1 MSKTKFFMTAAI
13 LATTSIA
20 TAAGA
25 CPCPDGP
32 VSQEALAPVVQTAD
46 LATTTYQTSPT
57 YQAAPTY
64 QTQQSYQTQS
74 VVAAPVQIESVPV
87 TRENFSQA
95 VTQQTPEFVQTAQTQ
110 SYGSGSKDTASASS
124 PAAAYEALL
133 GRRISKGAGDLNLF
147 DYAGTKSSGDDKIVR
162 AYIAHLT
169 AQNPDTLSPA
179 EATAYWSNLY
189 NAETVRLI
197 IDNYPVKS
205 IRKIGGG
212 LSGPWK
218 KNTLVVNGQDISLN
232 DIEHEILRKKYASP
246 YIHYM
251 VNCASIGCPNLSNK
265 LWKASTLEADQKAA
279 ADAYIN
285 SPRGVTIKGNKL
297 ELSSIFKWFKGD
309 FGGKAGLLPHIRKHA
324 GPELAA
330 AIDGGAKI
338 GGYAYNWNLNE

>member
-1 MSKTKFFMTAAI
+1 MSKTKFLMTAAI
-13 LATTSIA
+13 FAVSSVA
-20 TAAGA
+20 TAAQA
-25 CPCPDGP
+25 CPCPEGP
-32 VSQEALAPVVQTAD
+32 MPQEVLAPVIQTAD
-46 LATTTYQTSPT
+46 LAVEAAPV
-57 YQAAPTY
+57 YQAAPVIATP
-64 QTQQSYQTQS
+64 
-74 VVAAPVQIESVPV
+74 VVAAPVTTYTAPV
-87 TRENFSQA
+87 TTENFNQV
-95 VTQQTPEFVQTAQTQ
+95 VTQQTPEFVQTAQAPT
-110 SYGSGSKDTASASS
+110 YGSGTPDVSG

-147 DYAGTKSSGDDKIVR
+147 DYAGTKSSGDDRIVR
-162 AYIAHLT
+162 EYIAHLT
-169 AQNPDTLSPA
+169 AQNPDTMSPA

-205 IRKIGGG
+205 IRKIGGF
-212 LSGPWK
+212 SGPWK
-218 KNTLVVNGQDISLN
+218 KTTVVVNGKEISLN
-232 DIEHEILRKKYASP
+232 DIEHEILRKKYPSP

-285 SPRGVTIKGNKL
+285 SPRGVAITGNKL
-297 ELSSIFKWFKGD
+297 ELSSIFKWFKED
-309 FGGKAGLLPHIRKHA
+309 FGGTAGLLPHIRKHA

-338 GGYAYNWNLNE
+338 GGYAYDWNLNE